1 MRHSHI
7 ATLVFIAVY
16 TLTGLT
22 GSAAPHI
29 AASQASPGAASTAA
43 SSRAH
48 PIIPIP
54 VVVSYVTPS
63 ATTLAALPAATYSA
77 VIPGLVPYVQS
88 SVPVVPAAYT
98 ISSDS
103 ALYGPDRSTPIAR
116 LTAKNFLGQDT
127 VVVPVQVDGDWALV
141 LTPSRQELPSVAS
154 GNAPAQ
160 TAAWIRTSTL
170 TKGAE
175 LNDRIQVSVSAQTL
189 TILDG
194 NGTPVRQFPVGVGA
208 PGTETPSGVTGYL
221 QARYLDPAQG
231 QALHPIQLTSLHSAA
246 QDNPYGG
253 TDGGLIGVHYEQ
265 VANGRV
271 SHGCVRL
278 HADAIGV
285 INTLPLGTL
294 ISIVN

>member
-1 MRHSHI
+1 M
-7 ATLVFIAVY
+7 
-16 TLTGLT
+16 
-22 GSAAPHI
+22 
-29 AASQASPGAASTAA
+29 
-43 SSRAH
+43 
-48 PIIPIP
+48 PIP
-54 VVVSYVTPS
+54 LVISYVTPS
-63 ATTLAALPAATYSA
+63 ASTLAALPDATYSA

-88 SVPVVPAAYT
+88 TVPVVPAAYT
-98 ISSDS
+98 INSDS
-103 ALYGPDRSTPIAR
+103 ALYGPDKSTPIAR

-127 VVVPVQVDGDWALV
+127 VVVPVQLDGDWALV

-160 TAAWIRTSTL
+160 TAAWIRSSAL

-175 LNDRIQVSVSAQTL
+175 LNDRIQVSLSAQTL

-208 PGTETPSGVTGYL
+208 PGTQTPTGVTGYL

-231 QALHPIQLTSLHSAA
+231 QGVYPIQLTSLHSAA

-265 VANGRV
+265 VANGQV

-278 HADAIGV
+278 HADTIAV
-285 INTLPLGTL
+285 INLLPLGTL
-294 ISIVN
+294 ISIVS